1 MPKVYLFD
9 WGDTLMVDFPDQKGK
24 MCDWETVQAVD
35 GAREALKHLSESC
48 SIYVATNAAD
58 SSEQDIKLAF
68 ERVGLDQYIDGY
80 FCKANLGIGKG
91 SPEFFH
97 KIVQQLGVSYHDVV
111 MVGDNY
117 DNDIGPAIEAGIN
130 AVWLDTNSG
139 PFNQKGKVR
148 KISKL
153 TALSTSDNGHSIQS

>member
-9 WGDTLMVDFPDQKGK
+9 WGDTLMVDFPNQKGK
-24 MCDWETVQAVD
+24 MCDWEKIQAVD
-35 GAREALKHLSESC
+35 GARETLKHLSESC

-58 SSEQDIKLAF
+58 SSEQDIKFAF
-68 ERVGLDQYIDGY
+68 ERVGLEQYIDGY

-97 KIVQQLGVSYHDVV
+97 KIVQQLGVNYHEVV

-130 AVWLDTNSG
+130 AVWFSSD
-139 PFNQKGKVR
+139 V
-148 KISKL
+148 
-153 TALSTSDNGHSIQS
+153 TSNHIVARVKSLKDLCNKKK